1 MIGLTGQL
9 TYQTE
14 GTDQKCASGAEDTD
28 IAALSHTRTAAD
40 AWYHAGLLHWLGGG
54 FDWCTSTE

>member
-14 GTDQKCASGAEDTD
+14 GTDQKCASGAEDT
-28 IAALSHTRTAAD
+28 AAHPHTRTAAD
-40 AWYHAGLLHWLGGG
+40 AWYHAGLLHWLIGD
-54 FDWCTSTE
+54 FDRCTSTE